1 MKNTIEK
8 CKNLSKK
15 GLKVFVDFCKSNVL
29 FLFFVL
35 SNVLNSTL
43 LRYLTVKNYM
53 EYRAVIADLATV
65 IVVGAL
71 AFFLKP
77 KRRFAYFMTWSIIF
91 TAACVINCLYYT
103 NYVSFASFS
112 MLATSLQ
119 VVDVADAVVENVLEY
134 KDLTYL
140 WQPIALI
147 ILHVNLKRRKK
158 DDQLSEYDRGHLSA
172 LTLLVVGIIMFGFF
186 FSSLTSVD
194 FSRLGKQ
201 WNREY
206 IVMRFGIYVYQFND
220 ALTSIKPKI
229 SPLFGYDNAA
239 KEFREYYEQHTNKQI
254 SNQYTDIFKGKNMIV
269 IHAESIQNFL
279 INAKIEDRE
288 ILPNLSRLANEGLY
302 FSNYYPQDGVGT
314 SSDTEFTFN
323 TSLLP
328 SSSGA
333 VFISYWDREYQSIP
347 KLLSEKGYYTFSMH
361 ANKASFWNRNVM
373 HEKLGYKKFYA
384 YDEAFELDEMIG
396 LGLSDKSFFRQA
408 VPIIKENMDNNQNF
422 MATLIMLSN
431 HTPFTT
437 TDPETKQTVDVSD
450 FDVTLKYKKVD
461 EETGEETEEIA
472 PYLEGTKMGSY
483 IKSAHYADE
492 ALGQFMEDLDKA
504 GILENTVIVI
514 YGDHDAK
521 LKKSEFNRYYNYIP
535 ETQTLKDETYE
546 DYVKVDFYQYE
557 LNRKVPFII
566 WSKNNKLHTKVDTVM
581 GMYDAAPTLGNMFG
595 FYNQYALG
603 KDIFSVEE
611 NCVVFNDGNWVTDK
625 MYYNSQKGEGYLID
639 PNSPVSIEY
648 INKYNEYAE
657 KLNLISN
664 NIITYDLIRKT
675 KEQTDVVENYNEDK
689 Q

>member
-1 MKNTIEK
+1 MKDTLNKIK
-8 CKNLSKK
+8 KIIVKSKD
-15 GLKVFVDFCKSNVL
+15 VFIDFCKNNIL
-29 FLFFVL
+29 FIFYVL
-35 SNVLNSTL
+35 SNVFNSTL
-43 LRYLTVKNYM
+43 LRFLTVKNYT
-53 EYRAVIADLATV
+53 EYRSILADFAIVL
-65 IVVGAL
+65 VVGAL
-71 AFFLKP
+71 AYFLKP
-77 KRRFAYFMTWSIIF
+77 KRRFAYWMTWSIIF
-91 TAACVINCLYYT
+91 TADCLINCLYYT

-119 VVDVADAVVENVLEY
+119 VVDVADAVVQNVLEY

-140 WQPIALI
+140 WQPIAFI
-147 ILHVNLKRRKK
+147 ILYVNLKRRKYFEK
-158 DDQLSEYDRGHLSA
+158 SNDYDRGYLTA
-172 LTLLVVGIIMFGFF
+172 LTILIVGAITFGFF
-186 FSSLTSVD
+186 FSSLNSVD
-194 FSRLGKQ
+194 YSRLGKQ

-220 ALTSIKPKI
+220 AFTSIKPKI

-239 KEFREYYEQHTNKQI
+239 KEFREYYEENTNPQTK
-254 SNQYTDIFKGKNMIV
+254 NQYTDIFKGKNIIV

-279 INAKIEDRE
+279 INTKIDDRE
-288 ILPNLSRLANEGLY
+288 ILPNLNKLANEGLY
-302 FSNYYPQDGVGT
+302 FSNFYPQDGVGT
-314 SSDTEFTFN
+314 SSDSEFTFN

-333 VFISYWDREYQSIP
+333 VFISYWDREYVSTP

-361 ANKASFWNRNVM
+361 ANKASFWNRNIV
-373 HEKLGYKKFYA
+373 HEKLGWKKFYA
-384 YDEAFELDEMIG
+384 YSDAFELDEIIG
-396 LGLSDKSFFRQA
+396 FGLSDKSFFRQA
-408 VPIIKENMDNNQNF
+408 IPIIKENKENNQNF

-437 TDPETKQTVDVSD
+437 VDQETGEIVDVSD
-450 FDVTLKYKKVD
+450 FDVTLKYQKVN
-461 EETGEETEEIA
+461 EETGEVTEEIA

-483 IKSAHYADE
+483 IRSAHYADE
-492 ALGQFMEDLDKA
+492 ALGQFINDLDA
-504 GILENTVIVI
+504 EGILEDTVLVI

-535 ETQTLKDETYE
+535 ETGELKDETYE

-566 WSKNNKLHTKVDTVM
+566 WSKNNKLATEVKTVA

-595 FYNQYALG
+595 FYNPYALG
-603 KDIFSVEE
+603 KDLFSVEE

-664 NIITYDLIRKT
+664 NIITYDLIKKT
-675 KEQTDVVENYNEDK
+675 QEQDKVIEEFSEDK